1 MERIRRGER
10 VETCETLRMRRDGR
24 QIDVSLTISPIK
36 DDTGVVIGASTIV
49 RDITAQKWAQERI
62 RFQASL
68 LDQVRNA
75 VIATDMDGKIIYWN
89 RFAEMLY
96 QWKAAEVTGKLH
108 TITVTP
114 QSLPLMK
121 DALAATRA
129 TGHWEGELQSQRKD
143 GSLFPS
149 SLVQTLIHDAD
160 GAPQGYL
167 GVIIDITERM
177 RDEQA
182 LRESEAKYHGLFNTV
197 QAGILTHNAYGAI
210 LDANARARDILSLGA
225 DFTTDPATQNIHE
238 DGSPFPPEEHPA
250 MVALRTQKPVSGV
263 TMGIIHADGEKRWIL
278 INAVPIT
285 TNEGVL
291 GAVATFLD
299 ISKRKQLEEELRQS
313 QKMEAIGRLAGG
325 VAHDFNNLLMPI
337 LTFGEMLLSRLEDG
351 DPLQHY
357 ADQIVRTAE
366 RASAL
371 PRQLLAF
378 SRRQILQ
385 PKVLELDTLITEME
399 KMLRTLVGE
408 DISFTVQPSPGTG
421 LVKAD
426 QVQLEQVLMN
436 LSANARDA
444 MPNGGSLLIE
454 TKNVELDAETVRL
467 RPGCKPGRY
476 VMLAVSDT
484 GCGMDRGTLAQI
496 FEPFF
501 TTKE

>member
-1 MERIRRGER
+1 
-10 VETCETLRMRRDGR
+10 
-24 QIDVSLTISPIK
+24 
-36 DDTGVVIGASTIV
+36 
-49 RDITAQKWAQERI
+49 
-62 RFQASL
+62 
-68 LDQVRNA
+68 
-75 VIATDMDGKIIYWN
+75 
-89 RFAEMLY
+89 
-96 QWKAAEVTGKLH
+96 
-108 TITVTP
+108 
-114 QSLPLMK
+114 
-121 DALAATRA
+121 
-129 TGHWEGELQSQRKD
+129 
-143 GSLFPS
+143 
-149 SLVQTLIHDAD
+149 
-160 GAPQGYL
+160 
-167 GVIIDITERM
+167 
-177 RDEQA
+177 
-182 LRESEAKYHGLFNTV
+182 
-197 QAGILTHNAYGAI
+197 
-210 LDANARARDILSLGA
+210 
-225 DFTTDPATQNIHE
+225 
-238 DGSPFPPEEHPA
+238 
-250 MVALRTQKPVSGV
+250 
-263 TMGIIHADGEKRWIL
+263 
-278 INAVPIT
+278 
-285 TNEGVL
+285 
-291 GAVATFLD
+291 
-299 ISKRKQLEEELRQS
+299 SKRKQLEEELRQS

-408 DISFTVQPSPGTG
+408 DISFSVQSAPGTG

-484 GCGMDRGTLAQI
+484 GCGMDRETLAQI

-501 TTKE
+501 TTKEKGKGTGLGLATVYGIVKQSGGDIRVYSEVGKGTTFKVYLPRVDAAQEPVAATARDQQPRGGTETILLVEDEDAVRESVRELLDANGYHVLDASNGDAALALCGERQEPIHLLLTDVVMPGMSGNVLAERLRRMRPGIKTLFMSGYTEDAIVHHGVLLDGVSFLQKPFSPRTLASKVREVLDTGTADPAEK